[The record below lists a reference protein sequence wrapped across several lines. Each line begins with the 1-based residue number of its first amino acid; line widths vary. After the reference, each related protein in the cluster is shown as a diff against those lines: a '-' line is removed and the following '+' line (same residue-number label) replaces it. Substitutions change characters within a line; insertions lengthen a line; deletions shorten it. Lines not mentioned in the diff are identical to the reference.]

1 MKKIICVAVCMLMTV
16 QVFGQSISWEIKNGT
31 LILRGTSATG
41 VMPDYDYSGTNGVLR
56 NPPPWYER
64 RKEITAVEFHNIT
77 SIGNEAFAACSN
89 ITSITLP
96 DGLTRI
102 GKYAFQSCLNLTS
115 ITIPASVTTIGKY
128 AFQGCNLTSITI
140 PASVTTI
147 GEEFCMSYSLTSI
160 EVDNANPNYSSEDGV
175 LYNKDKTA
183 LIYYPGGKE
192 GSKFIIPDGVK
203 RIENLAFQVA
213 AYLSSITIPASVTS
227 IGGNA
232 FSCSYLTGIEVQWE
246 MPIFIE
252 VNYFSNAGFSYYN
265 SDLSTLTLTVPAGA
279 KSNYEN
285 ADGWKYFGL
294 IVEKGAENTS
304 FAVGNGLIGT
314 ISSDWTLTISGIGAI
329 PDNVFNKKAFA
340 EYKFNEIVAIEIQEG
355 VTGIGQYAFQ
365 GCQKLASVA
374 IPQSVTTIDDGAFW
388 VCRSLTSVTIPS
400 GVTKIGVWAFGA
412 CYGLTRIEV
421 QMGKPLIINKNVFG
435 YTDISQITLVVP
447 PGKKEL
453 YSKGLVWK
461 DFGVIEEQGSPN
473 AVETFS
479 NAKIWS
485 SGGNLHISA
494 PVATSVSIYTLSGAL
509 YKQQTVGAG
518 QTAIPLPPGIYVVKV
533 GKEMVKV
540 VVG

>member
-1 MKKIICVAVCMLMTV
+1 MLMTV

-56 NPPPWYER
+56 NPPPWYKR
-64 RKEITAVEFHNIT
+64 REEITAVEFHNIT
-77 SIGNEAFAACSN
+77 SIGNEAFAGCSN

-128 AFQGCNLTSITI
+128 AFQSCNLTSITI

-147 GEEFCMSYSLTSI
+147 GEEFSMSYSLTSI

-252 VNYFSNAGFSYYN
+252 VNYFSDAGFSYYN
-265 SDLSTLTLTVPAGA
+265 SDLSALTLTVPAGA

-329 PDNVFNKKAFA
+329 PDNPFKTFA
-340 EYKFNEIVAIEIQEG
+340 EYKNEIVAIEIQEG

-374 IPQSVTTIDDGAFW
+374 IPQSVTTI
-388 VCRSLTSVTIPS
+388 
-400 GVTKIGVWAFGA
+400 GVSAFGA

-421 QMGKPLIINKNVFG
+421 QMGKPLIINKNVFE
-435 YTDISQITLVVP
+435 YIDISQITLVVP

-485 SGGNLHISA
+485 SGGNLHIST
-494 PVATSVSIYTLSGAL
+494 PVSTSVSIYTLSGAL